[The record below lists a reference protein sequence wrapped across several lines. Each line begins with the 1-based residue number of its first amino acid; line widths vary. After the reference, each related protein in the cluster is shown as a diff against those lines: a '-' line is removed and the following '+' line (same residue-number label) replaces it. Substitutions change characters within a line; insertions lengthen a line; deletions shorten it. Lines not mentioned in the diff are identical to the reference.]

1 MKKYVEKRLLKM
13 FLTEDEVLISVKT
26 LISARSL
33 TWLIFA
39 VGWTLCGQPQPERE
53 SVMPLMLSL
62 SPLNVLTH

>member
-1 MKKYVEKRLLKM
+1 M

-39 VGWTLCGQPQPERE
+39 VGWTLCGQPQPKHD
-53 SVMPLMLSL
+53 SVMQLLSL
-62 SPLNVLTH
+62 SPLTVLTH